1 MRSGGVGDQNGGP
14 PQRQA
19 TQRFEYFAL
28 GGGVEMGGGFVEQQD
43 WRVLQHGTGN
53 CHALLLASR
62 GAKVVVNDPGGSVD
76 GTGGAHRVADA
87 VVAEIKAAGGEA
99 VASYA
104 SVAEEKA
111 AASIV
116 QTAMD
121 TWGRLDILV
130 NNAGILRDK
139 AFNNMTMEDY
149 EFVNQVHHFGTAYCI
164 KAAWPIMRKQQYGRV
179 VVTTSGSGTV
189 GNFGQANY
197 GAAKMAVN
205 GLINVL
211 RHEGAKYNIRLNAIS
226 PSAYTRMTESLLP
239 PDIAPWM
246 KPELVSPMVA
256 WLCSEECDQNGE
268 IMAAT
273 AGGYARV
280 QYFVTEGA
288 QFDPAE
294 PVTIEMVRDSLDQI
308 RDLTQIKPYFGMMG
322 NVVEK
327 LREMGRIR

>member
-1 MRSGGVGDQNGGP
+1 MDVRFDDRVAIVTGAGAGLG
-14 PQRQA
+14 RQ
-19 TQRFEYFAL
+19 
-28 GGGVEMGGGFVEQQD
+28 
-43 WRVLQHGTGN
+43 
-53 CHALLLASR
+53 HALLLASR

-76 GTGGAHRVADA
+76 GTGGANAAADA
-87 VVAEIKAAGGEA
+87 VVAEIKSAGGEA

-104 SVAEEKA
+104 SVAEEA
-111 AASIV
+111 AAQSIID
-116 QTAMD
+116 TAVN

-139 AFNNMTMEDY
+139 AFNNMSMADY

-164 KAAWPIMRKQQYGRV
+164 KAAWPIMRKQSYGRI

-211 RHEGAKYNIRLNAIS
+211 RHEGAKYNIRCNALS

-246 KPELVSPMVA
+246 KPELVSPIVA
-256 WLCSEECDQNGE
+256 WMCSEECDQNGE
-268 IMAAT
+268 IIAAT
-273 AGGYARV
+273 AGGFARV
-280 QYFVTEGA
+280 QYFVSEGA

-294 PVTIEMVRDSLDQI
+294 PVTIEMVRDNLDRI
-308 RDLTQIKPYFGMMG
+308 RDLSTAQPYFGMMG

-327 LREMGRIR
+327 LREMGRIK

>member
-1 MRSGGVGDQNGGP
+1 MDVRFDGRVAIVTGAGAGLGRS
-14 PQRQA
+14 
-19 TQRFEYFAL
+19 
-28 GGGVEMGGGFVEQQD
+28 
-43 WRVLQHGTGN
+43 
-53 CHALLLASR
+53 HAMLLASR
-62 GAKVVVNDPGGSVD
+62 GAKVVVNDPGGAVD
-76 GTGGAHRVADA
+76 GVGTVAAVADK

-111 AASIV
+111 ANTIIE
-116 QTAMD
+116 TAMD

-139 AFNNMTMEDY
+139 SFNNLDMADY
-149 EFVNQVHHFGTAYCI
+149 EFVNQVHHFGTVYCT
-164 KAAWPIMRKQQYGRV
+164 KAAWPIMRKQQYGRI

-211 RHEGAKYNIRLNAIS
+211 RHEGGKYNIRLNAIS
-226 PSAYTRMTESLLP
+226 PSALTRMTESLLP
-239 PDIAPWM
+239 PDVGPWM
-246 KPELVSPMVA
+246 KPELVSPVVA

-280 QYFVTEGA
+280 QYFVTEGV

-294 PVTIEMVRDSLDQI
+294 PVSIEMVRDQMDTI
-308 RDLTQIKPYFGMMG
+308 RDLSTAKPYIGMMG

-327 LREMGRIR
+327 LRAMGRIK

>member
-1 MRSGGVGDQNGGP
+1 MDI
-14 PQRQA
+14 
-19 TQRFEYFAL
+19 RFDDRVAIVTGAGAGL
-28 GGGVEMGGGFVEQQD
+28 G
-43 WRVLQHGTGN
+43 RA
-53 CHALLLASR
+53 HALLLASR

-76 GTGGAHRVADA
+76 GTGGANAVADQ
-87 VVAEIKAAGGEA
+87 VVAAIKDAGGQA

-104 SVAEEKA
+104 SVADEKA
-111 AASIV
+111 AQSIID
-116 QTAMD
+116 TAVN

-139 AFNNMTMEDY
+139 AFNNMTMQDY
-149 EFVNQVHHFGTAYCI
+149 EFVNQVHHFGTAYCT
-164 KAAWPIMRKQQYGRV
+164 KAAWPIMRKQQYGRI

-211 RHEGAKYNIRLNAIS
+211 RHEGAKYNIRCNAIS
-226 PSAYTRMTESLLP
+226 PSAYTRMTETLLP
-239 PDIAPWM
+239 PDMAPWM

-280 QYFVTEGA
+280 QYYVTEGA

-294 PVTIEMVRDSLDQI
+294 PVSIEMVRDSLEQI
-308 RDLTQIKPYFGMMG
+308 RDLSTAKPYFGMMG

-327 LREMGRIR
+327 LREMGRIK

>member
-1 MRSGGVGDQNGGP
+1 MIRYDNRVAIVTGAGVG
-14 PQRQA
+14 
-19 TQRFEYFAL
+19 L
-28 GGGVEMGGGFVEQQD
+28 G
-43 WRVLQHGTGN
+43 RT
-53 CHALLLASR
+53 HALLLASR
-62 GAKVVVNDPGGSVD
+62 GAKVVVNDPGGAVD
-76 GTGGAHRVADA
+76 GSGGANAVADS

-99 VASYA
+99 VANYN
-104 SVAEEKA
+104 SVADWDGAHGIIK
-111 AASIV
+111 
-116 QTAMD
+116 TAMD

-139 AFNNMTMEDY
+139 AFINMTREEYDL
-149 EFVNQVHHFGTAYCI
+149 VNAVHHMGTAYCI
-164 KAAWPIMRKQQYGRV
+164 KAAWPIMRAQQYGRI

-211 RHEGAKYNIRLNAIS
+211 RFEGAKYNIRCNAIS
-226 PSAYTRMTESLLP
+226 PSAWTRMTEKLLP
-239 PDIAPWM
+239 PDVGQWM

-280 QYFVTEGA
+280 QYYVTDGV

-294 PVTIEMVRDSLDQI
+294 PVTIEMIQENIGKI
-308 RDLTQIKPYFGMMG
+308 RDLDTTIPYTGMFGT
-322 NVVEK
+322 VEK
-327 LREMGRIR
+327 KLRAMGRIK

>member
-1 MRSGGVGDQNGGP
+1 MDVRFDDRVAIVTGAGAGLGRS
-14 PQRQA
+14 
-19 TQRFEYFAL
+19 
-28 GGGVEMGGGFVEQQD
+28 
-43 WRVLQHGTGN
+43 
-53 CHALLLASR
+53 HAMLLASR

-76 GTGGAHRVADA
+76 GTGGTAAVADK

-104 SVAEEKA
+104 SVADEKSA
-111 AASIV
+111 QSIIDV
-116 QTAMD
+116 AMNA
-121 TWGRLDILV
+121 WGRVDILV
-130 NNAGILRDK
+130 NNAGILRDR
-139 AFNNMTMEDY
+139 AFNNMTMADY
-149 EFVNQVHHFGTAYCI
+149 EFVNQVHHFGTVYCT
-164 KAAWPIMRKQQYGRV
+164 KAAWPIMRKQQYGRI

-211 RHEGAKYNIRLNAIS
+211 RHEGAKYNIRCNAIS

-256 WLCSEECDQNGE
+256 WLCSEDCDQNGE

-280 QYFVTEGA
+280 QYFVTEGQ

-294 PVTIEMVRDSLDQI
+294 PVTVEMIRDSLDKI
-308 RDLTQIKPYFGMMG
+308 RDLSHVKPYFGMMG

-327 LREMGRIR
+327 LREMGRIK

>member
-1 MRSGGVGDQNGGP
+1 MDIRFDRRVAIVTGAGAGLGRS
-14 PQRQA
+14 
-19 TQRFEYFAL
+19 
-28 GGGVEMGGGFVEQQD
+28 
-43 WRVLQHGTGN
+43 
-53 CHALLLASR
+53 HAMLLASR
-62 GAKVVVNDPGGSVD
+62 GAKVVINDPGGSVD
-76 GTGGAHRVADA
+76 GTGGAAAVADK

-104 SVAEEKA
+104 SVADEKSA
-111 AASIV
+111 QSIID
-116 QTAMD
+116 TAMNA
-121 TWGRLDILV
+121 WGQVDILV
-130 NNAGILRDK
+130 NNAGILRDR
-139 AFNNMTMEDY
+139 AFNNMTMADY
-149 EFVNQVHHFGTAYCI
+149 EFVNQVHHFGTVYCT
-164 KAAWPIMRKQQYGRV
+164 KAAWPIMRKQQYGRI

-211 RHEGAKYNIRLNAIS
+211 RHEGAKYNIRCNAIS

-256 WLCSEECDQNGE
+256 WLCSEDCDQNGE

-280 QYFVTEGA
+280 QYFVTEGQ

-294 PVTIEMVRDSLDQI
+294 PVTIEMVRDSLDKI
-308 RDLTQIKPYFGMMG
+308 RDLSHVKPYFGMMG

-327 LREMGRIR
+327 LREMGRVK

>member
-1 MRSGGVGDQNGGP
+1 MDV
-14 PQRQA
+14 
-19 TQRFEYFAL
+19 RFDDRVAIVTGAGAGL
-28 GGGVEMGGGFVEQQD
+28 GKQ
-43 WRVLQHGTGN
+43 
-53 CHALLLASR
+53 HALLLAAR
-62 GAKVVVNDPGGSVD
+62 GARVVVNDPGGAVD
-76 GTGGAHRVADA
+76 GTGTAAAVADT
-87 VVAEIKAAGGEA
+87 VVAEIKAAGGQA

-111 AASIV
+111 ANSII

-121 TWGRLDILV
+121 TWGRVDILV

-139 AFNNMTMEDY
+139 AFNNMSMADY
-149 EFVNQVHHFGTAYCI
+149 EFVNQVHHFGTAYCT
-164 KAAWPIMRKQQYGRV
+164 KAAWPIMRKQSYGRI

-239 PDIAPWM
+239 PDMAPWM

-280 QYFVTEGA
+280 QYFVTEGK

-294 PVTIEMVRDSLDQI
+294 PVTIEMIRDSLDQI
-308 RDLTQIKPYFGMMG
+308 RDLTQVKPYFGMMG

-327 LREMGRIR
+327 LREMGRIK